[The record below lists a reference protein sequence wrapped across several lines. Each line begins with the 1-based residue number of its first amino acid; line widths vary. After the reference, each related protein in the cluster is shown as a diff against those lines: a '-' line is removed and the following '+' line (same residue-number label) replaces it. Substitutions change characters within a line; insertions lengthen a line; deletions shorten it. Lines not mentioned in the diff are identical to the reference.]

1 MFMLKQTLSFDSDTK
16 QWYIYTCVCLCEYTL
31 QVITLIIFWLGW
43 LFVFVSIKSNSFDVK
58 SDDFCLL
65 KIWIY
70 ELLLINVKQRS
81 VQQSIISAHELP
93 YEFLRML
100 SIFRGNIYCLS
111 IAVIAVDINVETL
124 KRNGILLS
132 QLFAQ
137 NVLETRFLKNR
148 TGWDY
153 LLGNWF
159 EINFPKF
166 GYTFIWLS
174 SHK

>member
-1 MFMLKQTLSFDSDTK
+1 MV
-16 QWYIYTCVCLCEYTL
+16 YIHVCVSVCIYSW
-31 QVITLIIFWLGW
+31 QVITLTIFWLGW

-111 IAVIAVDINVETL
+111 LAIIAVDINVETL

-137 NVLETRFLKNR
+137 KVVETRFLKNI

-159 EINFPKF
+159 EMNFPE
-166 GYTFIWLS
+166 IWLYFYMTVFP
-174 SHK
+174 